1 MADEPRDIH
10 RRNTSNNIINETSR
24 AVGTAAGEIVN
35 KAAPGVGTGVAVAS
49 EGIGNATGSVIAG
62 AGTAVGVAG
71 AGIGLGVGAATAGA
85 GALATGVGKAGEG
98 IGAAGDG
105 IAHAA
110 DSIGSTADKVTN
122 AAHTVGS
129 AADAVS
135 NAADK
140 VTSIP
145 SSFGKAAYDTGAG
158 VGAGIGNIASGIGTG
173 IGNAANGIANAANS
187 IGNAANT
194 VGGAVGSLSGMN
206 IIHSGKNN
214 DNNFATNASSPS
226 TTFTGR
232 LGAAVD
238 NVVERGKNAVYKK
251 VSDTVD
257 DVYDSTIGRVDRA
270 ITGVGNDIINK
281 VNGIG
286 DSIEAINNSPSVLD
300 NTTRPEFDESS
311 SGLLK
316 YVKANGLGIGAG
328 RVTQKEKYE
337 KFARYE
343 RLDPNNWMGF
353 TKEFIFFTTPD
364 LQLFNG
370 PNLNPSIAN
379 NSLIVEASKRY
390 NDVLQS
396 LSYSACGRPFVNLL
410 SNYKRSNVDLPD
422 ITTASDYET
431 SKNILGSSIFY
442 RGTSYESDENHEFSV
457 EFEDTKYLEV
467 YMWFRLFDEY
477 ERMKHYG
484 LVDFVDDRYLNGKII
499 HDQMA
504 MYKFIVGE
512 DGESIIHYS
521 KFIGVYPKNVPRSTF
536 SDLPADGNVKFT
548 INFKAVYVEDMDP
561 NIILDFN
568 EIAKKIPA
576 GDPSLGG
583 YMDEFNGWSG
593 EYMQRPY
600 IALPAYM
607 QFQGG
612 TAGGAVNNGGGAVT
626 SGQIQQQMAA
636 GDGFHVSE
644 YKAEDSVETRIK
656 NTGKIVAGTMLGG
669 STYIATHMDD
679 IGDELKRETSGISEN
694 FNNNMNTIRAGLGL
708 STDDNTDKGQGLN
721 KFAYFQDPK
730 YNMNYGFN
738 ETLPNKGFYKLKWE
752 G

>member
-1 MADEPRDIH
+1 MADDKSLI
-10 RRNTSNNIINETSR
+10 
-24 AVGTAAGEIVN
+24 GTAIDN
-35 KAAPGVGTGVAVAS
+35 AAS
-49 EGIGNATGSVIAG
+49 
-62 AGTAVGVAG
+62 GVAG
-71 AGIGLGVGAATAGA
+71 AVGN
-85 GALATGVGKAGEG
+85 VIDKGK
-98 IGAAGDG
+98 
-105 IAHAA
+105 
-110 DSIGSTADKVTN
+110 N
-122 AAHTVGS
+122 AASDTV
-129 AADAVS
+129 
-135 NAADK
+135 
-140 VTSIP
+140 
-145 SSFGKAAYDTGAG
+145 SSVKNTIY
-158 VGAGIGNIASGIGTG
+158 I
-173 IGNAANGIANAANS
+173 
-187 IGNAANT
+187 NT
-194 VGGAVGSLSGMN
+194 VGQVGG
-206 IIHSGKNN
+206 
-214 DNNFATNASSPS
+214 
-226 TTFTGR
+226 
-232 LGAAVD
+232 
-238 NVVERGKNAVYKK
+238 
-251 VSDTVD
+251 
-257 DVYDSTIGRVDRA
+257 A
-270 ITGVGNDIINK
+270 ITKIGNEAAGAINSVGN
-281 VNGIG
+281 
-286 DSIEAINNSPSVLD
+286 SLD
-300 NTTRPEFDESS
+300 NIVAKPSLLDQTTRPEFDESTA
-311 SGLLK
+311 GLLK
-316 YVKANGLGIGAG
+316 YVKANGLGIGPG
-328 RVTQKEKYE
+328 RVSQIEKYQ

-343 RLDPNNWMGF
+343 RLDPNNWMGA
-353 TKEFIFFTTPD
+353 TREFIFFTTPD
-364 LQLFNG
+364 LQLFKG
-370 PNLNPSIAN
+370 PTLNPSIAN
-379 NSLIVEASKRY
+379 NALMVEAFKRY

-422 ITTASDYET
+422 INTASDYET
-431 SKNILGSSIFY
+431 SKNILGSSLFY

-484 LVDFVDDRYLNGKII
+484 LVDFVDDNYLNGKII

-548 INFKAVYVEDMDP
+548 INFKAAYVEDMDP

-612 TAGGAVNNGGGAVT
+612 TAGGAVNNGSGAVT

-669 STYIATHMDD
+669 SAYIATHMDD
-679 IGDELKRETSGISEN
+679 INDELKRETSGISEN

>member
-1 MADEPRDIH
+1 MADDDKTLIDKAID
-10 RRNTSNNIINETSR
+10 N
-24 AVGTAAGEIVN
+24 AVS
-35 KAAPGVGTGVAVAS
+35 GVG
-49 EGIGNATGSVIAG
+49 
-62 AGTAVGVAG
+62 
-71 AGIGLGVGAATAGA
+71 
-85 GALATGVGKAGEG
+85 
-98 IGAAGDG
+98 
-105 IAHAA
+105 
-110 DSIGSTADKVTN
+110 
-122 AAHTVGS
+122 
-129 AADAVS
+129 DA
-135 NAADK
+135 
-140 VTSIP
+140 I
-145 SSFGKAAYDTGAG
+145 
-158 VGAGIGNIASGIGTG
+158 
-173 IGNAANGIANAANS
+173 
-187 IGNAANT
+187 
-194 VGGAVGSLSGMN
+194 
-206 IIHSGKNN
+206 
-214 DNNFATNASSPS
+214 
-226 TTFTGR
+226 
-232 LGAAVD
+232 D
-238 NVVERGKNAVYKK
+238 NVAEKGKNAVTGTVENVKNTIYINTVGK
-251 VSDTVD
+251 VAGAVTKL
-257 DVYDSTIGRVDRA
+257 
-270 ITGVGNDIINK
+270 GNDAADAINS
-281 VNGIG
+281 IG
-286 DSIEAINNSPSVLD
+286 DSIDKFTSGVNVLD
-300 NTTRPEFDESS
+300 NTARPEFDESS

-370 PNLNPSIAN
+370 VNLNPSIAN

-548 INFKAVYVEDMDP
+548 INFKAAYVEDMDP

-612 TAGGAVNNGGGAVT
+612 TAGAAVNGTTSTSGEAQNRMVGGIGATPPPTIVGRVKGAVEKGYDVATTTASNLMQAYT
-626 SGQIQQQMAA
+626 ETKKSEQAA
-636 GDGFHVSE
+636 E
-644 YKAEDSVETRIK
+644 
-656 NTGKIVAGTMLGG
+656 
-669 STYIATHMDD
+669 
-679 IGDELKRETSGISEN
+679 
-694 FNNNMNTIRAGLGL
+694 
-708 STDDNTDKGQGLN
+708 QGLN
-721 KFAYFQDPK
+721 KFSYFQDPK
-730 YNMNYGFN
+730 YDMNYGYT

>member
-1 MADEPRDIH
+1 MADDDKTLIGKAID
-10 RRNTSNNIINETSR
+10 N
-24 AVGTAAGEIVN
+24 AVS
-35 KAAPGVGTGVAVAS
+35 GVGDA
-49 EGIGNATGSVIAG
+49 IGNVAEKGKNAVTGTVENVKNTIYIN
-62 AGTAVGVAG
+62 TVGKVAG
-71 AGIGLGVGAATAGA
+71 AVTKIGN
-85 GALATGVGKAGEG
+85 
-98 IGAAGDG
+98 D
-105 IAHAA
+105 AA
-110 DSIGSTADKVTN
+110 DSI
-122 AAHTVGS
+122 
-129 AADAVS
+129 
-135 NAADK
+135 
-140 VTSIP
+140 
-145 SSFGKAAYDTGAG
+145 
-158 VGAGIGNIASGIGTG
+158 
-173 IGNAANGIANAANS
+173 NS
-187 IGNAANT
+187 IGNSIDKFT
-194 VGGAVGSLSGMN
+194 SG
-206 IIHSGKNN
+206 
-214 DNNFATNASSPS
+214 
-226 TTFTGR
+226 
-232 LGAAVD
+232 
-238 NVVERGKNAVYKK
+238 
-251 VSDTVD
+251 
-257 DVYDSTIGRVDRA
+257 
-270 ITGVGNDIINK
+270 
-281 VNGIG
+281 VN
-286 DSIEAINNSPSVLD
+286 VLD

-311 SGLLK
+311 NGLLK
-316 YVKANGLGIGAG
+316 YVKANGLGLGAG

-370 PNLNPSIAN
+370 VNLNPSIAN
-379 NSLIVEASKRY
+379 NSLMVEATKRY

-422 ITTASDYET
+422 INTASDYET

-442 RGTSYESDENHEFSV
+442 RGTSYESDENHEFSI

-484 LVDFVDDRYLNGKII
+484 LVDFVDDRYLNSKII

-548 INFKAVYVEDMDP
+548 INFKAAYVEDMDP

-568 EIAKKIPA
+568 EVAKKIPA

-612 TAGGAVNNGGGAVT
+612 TSGSAVNNGGGAVT
-626 SGQIQQQMAA
+626 SGQAQQQMAA
-636 GDGFHVSE
+636 GDGFHTSE
-644 YKAEDSVETRIK
+644 YKAEDSTETRIK

-694 FNNNMNTIRAGLGL
+694 FNNNMNTIRENVNAARSAIGLGPVY
-708 STDDNTDKGQGLN
+708 DNTDKGQGLN

-730 YNMNYGFN
+730 YNMNYGYD

>member
-1 MADEPRDIH
+1 MADDDKTLIGKAID
-10 RRNTSNNIINETSR
+10 N
-24 AVGTAAGEIVN
+24 AVS
-35 KAAPGVGTGVAVAS
+35 GVGDA
-49 EGIGNATGSVIAG
+49 IGNVAEKGKNAVTGTIENVKDTIYIN
-62 AGTAVGVAG
+62 TVGKVAG
-71 AGIGLGVGAATAGA
+71 AVTKLGN
-85 GALATGVGKAGEG
+85 
-98 IGAAGDG
+98 D
-105 IAHAA
+105 AA
-110 DSIGSTADKVTN
+110 DSI
-122 AAHTVGS
+122 
-129 AADAVS
+129 
-135 NAADK
+135 
-140 VTSIP
+140 
-145 SSFGKAAYDTGAG
+145 
-158 VGAGIGNIASGIGTG
+158 
-173 IGNAANGIANAANS
+173 NS
-187 IGNAANT
+187 
-194 VGGAVGSLSGMN
+194 
-206 IIHSGKNN
+206 
-214 DNNFATNASSPS
+214 
-226 TTFTGR
+226 
-232 LGAAVD
+232 
-238 NVVERGKNAVYKK
+238 
-251 VSDTVD
+251 
-257 DVYDSTIGRVDRA
+257 
-270 ITGVGNDIINK
+270 
-281 VNGIG
+281 IG
-286 DSIEAINNSPSVLD
+286 DSIDKFTSKVNVLD
-300 NTTRPEFDESS
+300 NTARPEFDESS
-311 SGLLK
+311 NGLLK
-316 YVKANGLGIGAG
+316 YVKANGLGLGAG

-370 PNLNPSIAN
+370 VNLNPSIAN
-379 NSLIVEASKRY
+379 NSLMVEATKRY

-422 ITTASDYET
+422 INTASDYET

-442 RGTSYESDENHEFSV
+442 RGTSYESDENHEFSI

-484 LVDFVDDRYLNGKII
+484 LVDFVDDRYLNAKII

-548 INFKAVYVEDMDP
+548 INFKAAYVEDMDP

-568 EIAKKIPA
+568 EVAKKIPA
-576 GDPSLGG
+576 GDPALGG
-583 YMDEFNGWSG
+583 FIDEFDGWSG

-612 TAGGAVNNGGGAVT
+612 TSGSAVNNGGNTVT
-626 SGQIQQQMAA
+626 SGQSQQQMAA

-644 YKAEDSVETRIK
+644 YKEENSVGTRIK
-656 NTGKIVAGTMLGG
+656 NTGKIVAGAMLGG

-679 IGDELKRETSGISEN
+679 IGDELKREISGASEN
-694 FNNNMNTIRAGLGL
+694 FNNNMNTIRENVNAARSAIGLAPVY
-708 STDDNTDKGQGLN
+708 DNTDKGQGLN

-730 YNMNYGFN
+730 YNMNYGYD

>member
-1 MADEPRDIH
+1 MADDDKTLIDKAID
-10 RRNTSNNIINETSR
+10 N
-24 AVGTAAGEIVN
+24 AVS
-35 KAAPGVGTGVAVAS
+35 GVG
-49 EGIGNATGSVIAG
+49 
-62 AGTAVGVAG
+62 
-71 AGIGLGVGAATAGA
+71 
-85 GALATGVGKAGEG
+85 
-98 IGAAGDG
+98 
-105 IAHAA
+105 
-110 DSIGSTADKVTN
+110 
-122 AAHTVGS
+122 
-129 AADAVS
+129 DA
-135 NAADK
+135 
-140 VTSIP
+140 I
-145 SSFGKAAYDTGAG
+145 
-158 VGAGIGNIASGIGTG
+158 
-173 IGNAANGIANAANS
+173 
-187 IGNAANT
+187 
-194 VGGAVGSLSGMN
+194 
-206 IIHSGKNN
+206 
-214 DNNFATNASSPS
+214 
-226 TTFTGR
+226 
-232 LGAAVD
+232 D
-238 NVVERGKNAVYKK
+238 NVAEKGKNAVTGTVENVKNTIYINTVGK
-251 VSDTVD
+251 VAGTV
-257 DVYDSTIGRVDRA
+257 TKL
-270 ITGVGNDIINK
+270 GNDAADAINS
-281 VNGIG
+281 IG
-286 DSIEAINNSPSVLD
+286 DNIDKFTSGINVLD

-370 PNLNPSIAN
+370 VNLNPSIAN

-548 INFKAVYVEDMDP
+548 INFKAAYVEDMDP

-644 YKAEDSVETRIK
+644 YKEENSLGTRAK
-656 NTGKIVAGTMLGG
+656 NTAKIVAGTAIGG
-669 STYIATHMDD
+669 GTYIATHMDD
-679 IGDELKRETSGISEN
+679 IKDELKRETSGISEN
-694 FNNNMNTIRAGLGL
+694 FNNNMNTIREGVNTARAGLGL

-721 KFAYFQDPK
+721 KFSYFQDPK
-730 YNMNYGFN
+730 YNMNYGYT